1 MQSPPARKLDG
12 IGLSPRQQRIV
23 ATRRQALEIME
34 RAIARRSIRDGEYLA
49 RQAEELAAQAAE
61 MEARDD
67 TAIAVQR
74 ARSPESIEG
83 SSSGCGGARALRQT

>member
-1 MQSPPARKLDG
+1 
-12 IGLSPRQQRIV
+12 
-23 ATRRQALEIME
+23 ME

-49 RQAEELAAQAAE
+49 RQAEELAAQADE
-61 MEARDD
+61 MEARDEYGD
-67 TAIAVQR
+67 REFQR